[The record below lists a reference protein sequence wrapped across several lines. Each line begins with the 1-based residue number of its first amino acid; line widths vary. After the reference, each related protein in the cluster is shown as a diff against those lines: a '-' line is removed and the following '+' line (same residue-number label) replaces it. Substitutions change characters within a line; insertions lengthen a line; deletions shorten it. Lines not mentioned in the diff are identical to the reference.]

1 MLKERVRF
9 DRQRITSTSW
19 TEYPIL
25 RFSEVPDVEVEV
37 IQRPEI
43 DPVGAGEAAHGP
55 VTAAI
60 ANAVF
65 DALGVRVRDL
75 PITRDSNHRRDGI
88 DLMSSLNILSGGAAQ
103 GLVGSLTP
111 AFKAQTGF
119 DIAGEFGAVGVMADK
134 LRKGTPADIVILT
147 AALVAKLA
155 EEKLVVAASIADVGL
170 VETALAVR
178 TGDPQVTVKDAAGLR
193 EALLASDAIFVPDT
207 KASTAGIHVANVL
220 DQLGIADEVAAR
232 LRIFPNGATA
242 MRELAASEA
251 RRPIGCTQSTEII
264 STKGVTLSGSL
275 PPGCE
280 LATMY
285 TAGITVAAAH
295 PQQAQD
301 LIDLLTGA
309 GQQEQRQ
316 RAGFISGRSQAPT

>member
-1 MLKERVRF
+1 
-9 DRQRITSTSW
+9 
-19 TEYPIL
+19 
-25 RFSEVPDVEVEV
+25 
-37 IQRPEI
+37 
-43 DPVGAGEAAHGP
+43 
-55 VTAAI
+55 
-60 ANAVF
+60 
-65 DALGVRVRDL
+65 
-75 PITRDSNHRRDGI
+75 
-88 DLMSSLNILSGGAAQ
+88 MSRLNILSGGAAH
-103 GLVGSLTP
+103 GLVGSLAS
-111 AFKAQTGF
+111 AFNAQTGF
-119 DIAGEFGAVGVMADK
+119 EITGEFGAVGIMADK

-155 EEKLVVAASIADVGL
+155 EEKLVVATSMADVGL

-178 TGDPQVTVKDAAGLR
+178 TGDSLAAVRNAADLR

-220 DQLGIADEVAAR
+220 QRLGIADEVATR

-242 MRELAASEA
+242 MRELAVSEA

-295 PQQAQD
+295 PRQAQD

-309 GQQEQRQ
+309 GQHELRK
-316 RAGFISGRSQAPT
+316 RAGFIGGQSRAPA

>member
-1 MLKERVRF
+1 
-9 DRQRITSTSW
+9 
-19 TEYPIL
+19 
-25 RFSEVPDVEVEV
+25 
-37 IQRPEI
+37 
-43 DPVGAGEAAHGP
+43 
-55 VTAAI
+55 
-60 ANAVF
+60 
-65 DALGVRVRDL
+65 
-75 PITRDSNHRRDGI
+75 
-88 DLMSSLNILSGGAAQ
+88 MSSVNILSGGAAH
-103 GLVGSLTP
+103 GLVGSLAS

-119 DIAGEFGAVGVMADK
+119 EIAGEFGAVGVMADK
-134 LRKGTPADIVILT
+134 LRKGTPADIIVLT

-155 EEKLVVAASIADVGL
+155 EEKLVVTTSIADVGL

-178 TGDPQVTVKDAAGLR
+178 TGDPQAVVRDAADLR

-220 DQLGIADEVAAR
+220 DRLGIADEIASR

-264 STKGVTLSGSL
+264 STKGVILSGSL

-285 TAGITVAAAH
+285 TAGITSAAAH
-295 PQQAQD
+295 ARQARS

-309 GQQEQRQ
+309 GQHEQRK
-316 RAGFISGRSQAPT
+316 RAGFISNRG